1 MSISVASA
9 ASIAHNEPTR
19 SASLF
24 PGYVR
29 ENPDAK
35 IVQMIRH
42 YYEYLNSKD
51 NPSHELENL
60 ISNHDIDEMSDKY
73 LTAIELQIAKSVPN
87 SVTLDKRR
95 LFKIIAQYY
104 KTRGSEESIHIF
116 FRIFFNEFVTIF
128 YPSSGLFHTSDNQS
142 ESSTNFRLQD
152 GERWQ
157 KYSYEIR
164 TLNNPLQWKE
174 SFLKFVHP
182 AGLKLLI
189 AVIVFCFAENNWEG
203 SLEDFINNPDA
214 LSPDEYWN
222 NIKMEAILG
231 KHSPKWQPNTD
242 APIDY
247 LFKVIIDSAHSY
259 RTHTYPIYGISE
271 DELYAAV
278 LNVLLDLSLLSYGST
293 PGFRSEYQIW
303 LKYKDSL
310 KISDGYSNL
319 TIDDASAGYRPMNE
333 CRFEVM
339 TPTIEIEDDYV
350 LGYVNATIG
359 ASGSSGCIGAT
370 GASGATCIWETSSVE
385 AVVPPDI
392 SNMYDYTTASGN
404 LTYTSVD
411 NLTNTIAISA
421 ENRGPDGNL
430 IVVRLL
436 NPIATVTQNDLVV
449 IDIFGNNIAITPMPG
464 ALCSHITAALNLYA
478 GNLITATQTTPN
490 HGEVKPN
497 LSLTDVA
504 SVTLSGGSKTIN
516 PEIAMQRQHRYGY
529 IPEADEIIF

>member
-9 ASIAHNEPTR
+9 ASIAHGEPTR
-19 SASLF
+19 STSLF
-24 PGYVR
+24 PGYVQ
-29 ENPDAK
+29 ENSEAK

-51 NPSHELENL
+51 NPSYELENL

-128 YPSSGLFHTSDNQS
+128 YPSSELFHTSDNQS

-152 GERWQ
+152 GDRWQ

-164 TLNNPLQWKE
+164 TLNNPSQWKD

-203 SLEDFINNPDA
+203 PLEDFINNPDA
-214 LSPDEYWN
+214 LSPEEYWN

-259 RTHTYPIYGISE
+259 RTHTYPIRGISE
-271 DELYAAV
+271 NELYAAV
-278 LNVLLDLSLLSYGST
+278 LNILLDLSLLSYGST
-293 PGFRSEYQIW
+293 PGFRSEYQSW
-303 LKYKDSL
+303 LKYTDSL

-319 TIDDASAGYRPMNE
+319 TIDDASAAYRPMNE

-339 TPTIEIEDDYV
+339 TPTIEIGDDYV

-359 ASGSSGCIGAT
+359 ASGAT
-370 GASGATCIWETSSVE
+370 SWEISSVE
-385 AVVPPDI
+385 EIVPPDI

-430 IVVRLL
+430 ISVRLL
-436 NPIATVTQNDLVV
+436 NPIATVTQNDLVAINV
-449 IDIFGNNIAITPMPG
+449 FGNNIAITPMPG

-490 HGEVKPN
+490 RGEVKPN

-516 PEIAMQRQHRYGY
+516 SEIAMQRQHRYGY